1 MAKEIEHKYLVS
13 SDSYVGM
20 SSGSVEI
27 AQGYLSRVP
36 ERTVRIRVAGE
47 RGFITVKGINI
58 GDTRLEYEY
67 EIPKSDAVEML
78 RMCEGRVI
86 RKRRYYVDY
95 DGLRW
100 EVDRFDGDLAPL
112 VVAEVELDRSRHDY
126 RLPPFAGRE
135 VTGDPAY
142 YNSTL
147 QSEGIPTN
155 FGA

>member
-13 SDSYVGM
+13 SGSYVEM
-20 SSGSVEI
+20 ATDSVEI

-36 ERTVRIRVAGE
+36 ERTVRIRVAGK
-47 RGFITVKGINI
+47 RGFITVKGINM

-67 EIPKSDAVEML
+67 EIPKSDAEEML

-126 RLPPFAGRE
+126 RLPPFVGRE
-135 VTGDPAY
+135 VTDDPAY

-147 QSEGIPTN
+147 QSEGIPTDV
-155 FGA
+155 GA

>member
-13 SDSYVGM
+13 SGSYVEM
-20 SSGSVEI
+20 ATDAVDI

-47 RGFITVKGINI
+47 RGFITVKGINM
-58 GDTRLEYEY
+58 GDTRPEYEY
-67 EIPKSDAVEML
+67 EIPRSDAEEML

-126 RLPPFAGRE
+126 RLPPFVGRE
-135 VTGDPAY
+135 VTDDPAY

-147 QSEGIPTN
+147 QSEGIPTDV
-155 FGA
+155 GA